1 MKINIFTIGFI
12 NWIKGVT
19 FVPEKLIH
27 HLVWIINFNKIYLY
41 YYWRSANNDI
51 IYFILIL

>member
-12 NWIKGVT
+12 NWIKEVT